1 MVGLLILAGLIV
13 ASIAVVMFGGPDL
26 LALEA
31 YGLIGAGRA
40 AEILDTP
47 PTGSEVFDG

>member
-26 LALEA
+26 LALV
-31 YGLIGAGRA
+31 GPLLSRG
-40 AEILDTP
+40 
-47 PTGSEVFDG
+47 DGD